1 MFCFQSTPKEPFPR
15 FIMRRFFGVV
25 IAGALLLL
33 LAAQLYRPKI
43 EHPPVTAEIQA
54 PPELKQILRNSC
66 YNCHSNETR
75 LSWFDEPAPAYW
87 MVARDVRMARSRLNF
102 SEIGKL
108 PPAKQRGM
116 LFEAVNMIQLG
127 AMPLPSYRRVHPGST
142 VTAAQLET
150 LKAYLNPFAIPQA
163 SAAAQAPPTQTT
175 DVTAPAEPNG
185 LAFFRDYKNWR
196 AISSTDRGDN
206 GTMREI
212 LGNDIAVRAIASRQ
226 IQPWPDG
233 AAFAK
238 VAWQAVPDAQGVL
251 HTGKFVQVEF
261 MVKGRTKYASTAG
274 WGFER
279 WLGPELKP
287 YGKDA
292 HFANEC
298 VGCHTPVRDNDFVY
312 TMPILRTAT
321 QREGQ

>member
-1 MFCFQSTPKEPFPR
+1 MLPLKKEVFPQS
-15 FIMRRFFGVV
+15 IMRRFFGVV
-25 IAGALLLL
+25 AAVAVLLFLV
-33 LAAQLYRPKI
+33 AQLYRRRI
-43 EHPPVTAEIQA
+43 TNPPVTAEIEA
-54 PPELKQILRNSC
+54 PPEVRQILRNSC

-75 LSWFDEPAPAYW
+75 LSWFDEPAPVYW
-87 MVARDVRMARSRLNF
+87 MVARDVRRARAKLNF
-102 SEIGKL
+102 SEIGRL
-108 PPAKQRGM
+108 PAAKQRAA

-127 AMPLPSYRRVHPGST
+127 AMPLPSYRQVHPGAT

-150 LKAYLNPFAIPQA
+150 LKAYLHPFAMPATSAPSQGTAMQA
-163 SAAAQAPPTQTT
+163 TDAAAHAPP
-175 DVTAPAEPNG
+175 ELNG
-185 LAFFRDYKNWR
+185 LAFFPDYKNWR

-212 LGNDIAVRAIASRQ
+212 LGNDIAVRAIANKQ

-238 VAWQAVPDAQGVL
+238 VAWQAAPDAQGVL
-251 HTGKFVQVEF
+251 HPGKFVQVEF
-261 MVKGRTKYASTAG
+261 MVKGKTKYASTAG
-274 WGFER
+274 WGFGR

-292 HFANEC
+292 HFASEC

-312 TMPILRTAT
+312 TMPILRGGA
-321 QREGQ
+321 

>member
-1 MFCFQSTPKEPFPR
+1 
-15 FIMRRFFGVV
+15 
-25 IAGALLLL
+25 
-33 LAAQLYRPKI
+33 
-43 EHPPVTAEIQA
+43 
-54 PPELKQILRNSC
+54 
-66 YNCHSNETR
+66 
-75 LSWFDEPAPAYW
+75 
-87 MVARDVRMARSRLNF
+87 
-102 SEIGKL
+102 
-108 PPAKQRGM
+108 M

-127 AMPLPSYRRVHPGST
+127 AMPLPSYRRVHPGAT

-150 LKAYLNPFAIPQA
+150 LKAYLHPFGMPATN
-163 SAAAQAPPTQTT
+163 AAAQAPPIHAT
-175 DVTAPAEPNG
+175 DAAAHAQPELNG

-212 LGNDIAVRAIASRQ
+212 LGNDIAVRAIANKQ

-251 HTGKFVQVEF
+251 HPGKFVQVEF
-261 MVKGRTKYASTAG
+261 MVKGKTKYASTAG
-274 WGFER
+274 WGFGR

-292 HFANEC
+292 RFANEC

-312 TMPILRTAT
+312 TMPMLRGG
-321 QREGQ
+321 E

>member
-1 MFCFQSTPKEPFPR
+1 
-15 FIMRRFFGVV
+15 MRRILGVV
-25 IAGALLLL
+25 VAAAVLLFLV
-33 LAAQLYRPKI
+33 AQLYRPKI
-43 EHPPVTAEIQA
+43 GQPPVTAEIQA
-54 PPELKQILRNSC
+54 PAEVKQILRNSC

-127 AMPLPSYRRVHPGST
+127 AMPLPRYRRVHPGST
-142 VTAAQLET
+142 VTATELET
-150 LKAYLNPFAIPQA
+150 LKAYLNPFAMAVPSA
-163 SAAAQAPPTQTT
+163 MPTTTATRSAAVQA
-175 DVTAPAEPNG
+175 TAELNG
-185 LAFFRDYKNWR
+185 LAFFPDYKNWR

-274 WGFER
+274 WGFGR

-292 HFANEC
+292 HFASEC
-298 VGCHTPVRDNDFVY
+298 VGCHMPVRDNDFVY
-312 TMPILRTAT
+312 TMPILRTTA
-321 QREGQ
+321 QQEGQ

>member
-1 MFCFQSTPKEPFPR
+1 
-15 FIMRRFFGVV
+15 MRRFFGVV
-25 IAGALLLL
+25 AAVAVLLF

-43 EHPPVTAEIQA
+43 DHPPVTAEIQA
-54 PPELKQILRNSC
+54 PPEVKAILQNSC

-75 LSWFDEPAPAYW
+75 LSWFDQPAPAYW
-87 MVARDVRMARSRLNF
+87 MVARDVRMARAKLNF
-102 SEIGKL
+102 SEIGAL
-108 PPAKQRGM
+108 PAAKQRAM

-127 AMPLPSYRRVHPGST
+127 AMPLPSYRRVHPGAA

-150 LKAYLNPFAIPQA
+150 LKAYLNPFAMPAA
-163 SAAAQAPPTQTT
+163 SAAAQAPPLQTA
-175 DVTAPAEPNG
+175 DAAAHAQPELNG
-185 LAFFRDYKNWR
+185 LAFFSDYKNWR

-206 GTMREI
+206 HTMREI
-212 LGNDIAVRAIASRQ
+212 LGNDIAVRAIASKQ

-238 VAWQAVPDAQGVL
+238 VAWQAVPDAQGLL
-251 HTGKFVQVEF
+251 HPGKFVQVEF
-261 MVKGRTKYASTAG
+261 MVKGKTKYASTLG
-274 WGFER
+274 WGFGR

-312 TMPILRTAT
+312 TMPILRTPA
-321 QREGQ
+321 QQEAQ

>member
-1 MFCFQSTPKEPFPR
+1 
-15 FIMRRFFGVV
+15 MRRFFGVV
-25 IAGALLLL
+25 VAVAVLMF

-43 EHPPVTAEIQA
+43 DHPPVTAEIQA
-54 PPELKQILRNSC
+54 PPEVKQILRNSC
-66 YNCHSNETR
+66 YHCHSNETR
-75 LSWFDEPAPAYW
+75 LSWFDQPAPAYW
-87 MVARDVRMARSRLNF
+87 MVARDVRMARAKLNF
-102 SEIGKL
+102 SEIGAL
-108 PPAKQRGM
+108 PAAKQRAM

-127 AMPLPSYRRVHPGST
+127 AMPLPSYRRVHPGAA

-150 LKAYLNPFAIPQA
+150 LKAYLNPFAMPAA
-163 SAAAQAPPTQTT
+163 SAAAQAPPLQTA
-175 DVTAPAEPNG
+175 DAAAHAQPELNG
-185 LAFFRDYKNWR
+185 LAFFSDYKNWR

-212 LGNDIAVRAIASRQ
+212 LGNDIAVRAIASKQ

-251 HTGKFVQVEF
+251 HPGKFVQVEF
-261 MVKGRTKYASTAG
+261 MVKGKTKYASTLG
-274 WGFER
+274 WGFGR

-312 TMPILRTAT
+312 TMPLLRTAT
-321 QREGQ
+321 QQEGQ

>member
-1 MFCFQSTPKEPFPR
+1 
-15 FIMRRFFGVV
+15 MRRFVGVGV
-25 IAGALLLL
+25 AAILLLF
-33 LAAQLYRPKI
+33 LAAQLYRPGI
-43 EHPPVTAEIQA
+43 DHPPVTAEIDA
-54 PPELKQILRNSC
+54 PPEVKQILRNSC

-75 LSWFDEPAPAYW
+75 LSWFDQPAPAYW
-87 MVARDVRMARSRLNF
+87 IVARDVRMARAKLNF

-108 PPAKQRGM
+108 PPAKQRAM

-127 AMPLPSYRRVHPGST
+127 AMPLPSYRRVHPGAT

-150 LKAYLNPFAIPQA
+150 LKAYLHPFGMP
-163 SAAAQAPPTQTT
+163 AANATAQAPPIQAT
-175 DVTAPAEPNG
+175 DAAAHAQPELNG
-185 LAFFRDYKNWR
+185 LAFFPDYKNWR

-212 LGNDIAVRAIASRQ
+212 LGNDIAVRAIANKQ

-251 HTGKFVQVEF
+251 HPGKFVQVEF
-261 MVKGRTKYASTAG
+261 MVKGKTKYASTAG
-274 WGFER
+274 WGFGR

-292 HFANEC
+292 RFANEC

-312 TMPILRTAT
+312 TMPMLRGG
-321 QREGQ
+321 E

>member
-1 MFCFQSTPKEPFPR
+1 
-15 FIMRRFFGVV
+15 MRRFFGVV
-25 IAGALLLL
+25 VAAALLLFF
-33 LAAQLYRPKI
+33 AAQLYRPKI
-43 EHPPVTAEIQA
+43 ELPPVTAEIQA
-54 PPELKQILRNSC
+54 PPEVKQILRNSC

-102 SEIGKL
+102 SEIGKQ

-150 LKAYLNPFAIPQA
+150 LKAYLNPFAM
-163 SAAAQAPPTQTT
+163 QAPPAAAAAVPTSTPT
-175 DVTAPAEPNG
+175 PTPTGSTAAAPEVNG
-185 LAFFRDYKNWR
+185 LAFFPDYKSWR

-206 GTMREI
+206 HTMRVI
-212 LGNDIAVRAIASRQ
+212 LGNDIAVRAIATKQ

-238 VAWQAVPDAQGVL
+238 VAWQALPDAQGAL

-261 MVKGRTKYASTAG
+261 MVKGKTQYASTAG
-274 WGFER
+274 WGFGR
-279 WLGPELKP
+279 WLGPDLKP

-312 TMPILRTAT
+312 TMPILRTA
-321 QREGQ
+321 QQEGQ

>member
-1 MFCFQSTPKEPFPR
+1 
-15 FIMRRFFGVV
+15 MRKFFGV
-25 IAGALLLL
+25 AAAAALLLFL
-33 LAAQLYRPKI
+33 LAQLYRPKI
-43 EHPPVTAEIQA
+43 DHPPVTAEIEA
-54 PPELKQILRNSC
+54 PPEVKQILRNSC

-75 LSWFDEPAPAYW
+75 LSWFDQPAPAYW
-87 MVARDVRMARSRLNF
+87 LVARDVRMARSRLNF

-127 AMPLPSYRRVHPGST
+127 AMPLPSYRRVHPGSM
-142 VTAAQLET
+142 VTEAQLAT
-150 LKAYLNPFAIPQA
+150 LKAYLNPFAMPAA
-163 SAAAQAPPTQTT
+163 SAPTQAPLAQVT
-175 DVTAPAEPNG
+175 DAAAHAQPEPNG
-185 LAFFRDYKNWR
+185 LAFFPDYKDWR

-212 LGNDIAVRAIASRQ
+212 LGNDIAVRAIASKQ
-226 IQPWPDG
+226 IRPWPDG

-238 VAWQAVPDAQGVL
+238 VAWQAVPDAKGVL

-261 MVKGRTKYASTAG
+261 MVKGKTQYASTAG
-274 WGFER
+274 WRFGR

-292 HFANEC
+292 HFAGEC

-312 TMPILRTAT
+312 TMPLLRTAST
-321 QREGQ
+321 GEGQ

>member
-1 MFCFQSTPKEPFPR
+1 
-15 FIMRRFFGVV
+15 MRRFFGVV
-25 IAGALLLL
+25 VAVAVLF

-43 EHPPVTAEIQA
+43 DHPPVTAEIQA
-54 PPELKQILRNSC
+54 PPEVKQILRNSC

-75 LSWFDEPAPAYW
+75 LSWFDQPAPAYW
-87 MVARDVRMARSRLNF
+87 MVARDVRMARAKLNF
-102 SEIGKL
+102 SEIGAL
-108 PPAKQRGM
+108 PAAKQRAM

-127 AMPLPSYRRVHPGST
+127 AMPLPSYRRVHPGAA

-150 LKAYLNPFAIPQA
+150 LKAYLNPFAMPAA
-163 SAAAQAPPTQTT
+163 SAAAQAPPLQTA
-175 DVTAPAEPNG
+175 DAAAHAQPELNG
-185 LAFFRDYKNWR
+185 LAFFSDYKNWR

-206 GTMREI
+206 HTMREI
-212 LGNDIAVRAIASRQ
+212 LGNDIAVRAIASKQ

-251 HTGKFVQVEF
+251 HPGKFVQVEF
-261 MVKGRTKYASTAG
+261 MVKGKTKYASTLG
-274 WGFER
+274 WGFGR

-312 TMPILRTAT
+312 TMPLLRTAT
-321 QREGQ
+321 QQEGQ

>member
-1 MFCFQSTPKEPFPR
+1 
-15 FIMRRFFGVV
+15 MRRFFGVV
-25 IAGALLLL
+25 FAAALLLFL
-33 LAAQLYRPKI
+33 LAQLYRPKI
-43 EHPPVTAEIQA
+43 DRPPVTAEIQA
-54 PPELKQILRNSC
+54 PPEVKQILRNSC

-75 LSWFDEPAPAYW
+75 LSWFDEAAPAYW
-87 MVARDVRMARSRLNF
+87 MVARDVRMARSHLNF

-127 AMPLPSYRRVHPGST
+127 AMPLPSYRRVHPEST

-150 LKAYLNPFAIPQA
+150 LKAYLNPFAPQTPPAMTDTVATA
-163 SAAAQAPPTQTT
+163 STAAVQA
-175 DVTAPAEPNG
+175 APELNG
-185 LAFFRDYKNWR
+185 LAFFPDYKSWR
-196 AISSTDRGDN
+196 AISTTDRGDN
-206 GTMREI
+206 HTIRAI
-212 LGNDIAVRAIASRQ
+212 LGNDIAVRAIASKR

-238 VAWQAVPDAQGVL
+238 VAWQAVPDAHGVL

-261 MVKGRTKYASTAG
+261 MVKGKTQYASTAG
-274 WGFER
+274 WGFGR

-292 HFANEC
+292 HFASEC

-312 TMPILRTAT
+312 TMPILRTT
-321 QREGQ
+321 QQEGQ

>member
-1 MFCFQSTPKEPFPR
+1 MR
-15 FIMRRFFGVV
+15 GFIGAIV
-25 IAGALLLL
+25 AAALLLF

-43 EHPPVTAEIQA
+43 DHPPVTAEIEA
-54 PPELKQILRNSC
+54 SPEVKQILRNSC
-66 YNCHSNETR
+66 YNCHSNETQ
-75 LSWFDEPAPAYW
+75 LSWFDQPAPAYW
-87 MVARDVRMARSRLNF
+87 MVARDVRMARAKLNF

-108 PPAKQRGM
+108 PPAKQRAM

-127 AMPLPSYRRVHPGST
+127 AMPLPSYRRVHPGAT

-150 LKAYLNPFAIPQA
+150 LKAYLHPFGTPVA
-163 SAAAQAPPTQTT
+163 SAATQATPMQATDAAVHAQP
-175 DVTAPAEPNG
+175 ELNG
-185 LAFFRDYKNWR
+185 LAFLSDYKNWR

-226 IQPWPDG
+226 IQPWPNG

-251 HTGKFVQVEF
+251 HTGKFVQVEL

-274 WGFER
+274 WGFGR

-292 HFANEC
+292 HFASEC
-298 VGCHTPVRDNDFVY
+298 VGCHTPVRDNDYVY

-321 QREGQ
+321 QQEGQ

>member
-1 MFCFQSTPKEPFPR
+1 
-15 FIMRRFFGVV
+15 MRRFFGVV
-25 IAGALLLL
+25 AAAALLF

-43 EHPPVTAEIQA
+43 DHPPVTAELEA
-54 PPELKQILRNSC
+54 PPEVKAILRNSC

-75 LSWFDEPAPAYW
+75 LSWFDQPAPAYW
-87 MVARDVRMARSRLNF
+87 MVARDVRMARAKLNF

-127 AMPLPSYRRVHPGST
+127 AMPLPSYRRVHPQAT

-150 LKAYLNPFAIPQA
+150 LKAYLNPFAPVVPSA
-163 SAAAQAPPTQTT
+163 AAAQAPAAQAT
-175 DVTAPAEPNG
+175 DVAAHAPPELNG
-185 LAFFRDYKNWR
+185 LAFFPDYKSWR

-206 GTMREI
+206 GTIREI
-212 LGNDIAVRAIASRQ
+212 LGNDIAVRAIASEQ

-238 VAWQAVPDAQGVL
+238 VAWQAAPDAQGVL
-251 HTGKFVQVEF
+251 HAGKFLQVEF
-261 MVKGRTKYASTAG
+261 MVKGKTKYASTAG
-274 WGFER
+274 WGFGR

-287 YGKDA
+287 YGKDT

-298 VGCHTPVRDNDFVY
+298 VGCHMPVRDNDFVY

>member
-1 MFCFQSTPKEPFPR
+1 
-15 FIMRRFFGVV
+15 MRRFFGVV
-25 IAGALLLL
+25 VGAALLLL

-43 EHPPVTAEIQA
+43 DHPPVTAEIQG
-54 PPELKQILRNSC
+54 PPEVKQILRNSC

-108 PPAKQRGM
+108 PPAKQRAA

-127 AMPLPSYRRVHPGST
+127 AMPLPSYRRVHPGAT
-142 VTAAQLET
+142 ITAAQLET
-150 LKAYLNPFAIPQA
+150 LKAYLHPFAT
-163 SAAAQAPPTQTT
+163 AAANVPAQAPPAQVT
-175 DVTAPAEPNG
+175 DVAAHAPAELNG
-185 LAFFRDYKNWR
+185 LAFFPDYKSWR
-196 AISSTDRGDN
+196 AISATDRGDN
-206 GTMREI
+206 GTLRLI
-212 LGNDIAVRAIASRQ
+212 LGNDIAVRAVATKQ

-238 VAWQAVPDAQGVL
+238 VAWQAVPDAHGVL
-251 HTGKFVQVEF
+251 HAGKFVQVEF
-261 MVKGRTKYASTAG
+261 MVKGKTKYASTAG
-274 WGFER
+274 WGFGR

-287 YGKDA
+287 YGADA

-312 TMPILRTAT
+312 TMPILRTA
-321 QREGQ
+321 QQEGQ

>member
-1 MFCFQSTPKEPFPR
+1 MR
-15 FIMRRFFGVV
+15 GFIGIVAAVV
-25 IAGALLLL
+25 LLF
-33 LAAQLYRPKI
+33 LAAQLYRPTI

-54 PPELKQILRNSC
+54 PPEVKQILRNSC
-66 YNCHSNETR
+66 FNCHSNETR
-75 LSWFDEPAPAYW
+75 LSWFDQPAPAYW
-87 MVARDVRMARSRLNF
+87 LVARDVRMARSRLNF

-116 LFEAVNMIQLG
+116 LFEAVNMIQPG
-127 AMPLPSYRRVHPGST
+127 AMPLPRYRRLHPEAT

-150 LKAYLNPFAIPQA
+150 LKAYLNPFATLPP
-163 SAAAQAPPTQTT
+163 SAATAQAPSTQAA
-175 DVTAPAEPNG
+175 DVAAHAQPELNG
-185 LAFFRDYKNWR
+185 LAFFPDYKNWR

-212 LGNDIAVRAIASRQ
+212 LGNDIAVRAIASKQ

-251 HTGKFVQVEF
+251 HTGKFLQVEF
-261 MVKGRTKYASTAG
+261 MVKGKTKYASTAG
-274 WGFER
+274 WGFGR

-287 YGKDA
+287 YGKDER
-292 HFANEC
+292 FADEC
-298 VGCHTPVRDNDFVY
+298 VRCHRPVRDNDFVY
-312 TMPILRTAT
+312 TMPILRTA

>member
-1 MFCFQSTPKEPFPR
+1 
-15 FIMRRFFGVV
+15 MRKFFGVV
-25 IAGALLLL
+25 AAGALLLFL
-33 LAAQLYRPKI
+33 LAQLYRPKI
-43 EHPPVTAEIQA
+43 EHPPVTAEIQV
-54 PPELKQILRNSC
+54 PPEVKQILRNSC

-87 MVARDVRMARSRLNF
+87 MVARDVRMARARLNF

-108 PPAKQRGM
+108 PPAKQRAM

-150 LKAYLNPFAIPQA
+150 LKAYLDPFAMPRAA
-163 SAAAQAPPTQTT
+163 SGSEQAPSTQAA
-175 DVTAPAEPNG
+175 DIAAHAPAELNG
-185 LAFFRDYKNWR
+185 LGFFSDYKSWR
-196 AISSTDRGDN
+196 AISTTDRGDN
-206 GTMREI
+206 GTLRLI
-212 LGNDIAVRAIASRQ
+212 LGNDIAVRAIASKQ

-238 VAWQAVPDAQGVL
+238 VAWQAVPDAHGVL

-261 MVKGRTKYASTAG
+261 MVKGKTKYASTAG
-274 WGFER
+274 WGFGR

-292 HFANEC
+292 HFASEC

-312 TMPILRTAT
+312 TMPLLRTT
-321 QREGQ
+321 TTGEGQ

>member
-1 MFCFQSTPKEPFPR
+1 
-15 FIMRRFFGVV
+15 MRRFFGVV
-25 IAGALLLL
+25 AAVAVLLF

-43 EHPPVTAEIQA
+43 DHPPVTTEIQA
-54 PPELKQILRNSC
+54 PPEVKAILRNSC

-75 LSWFDEPAPAYW
+75 LSWFDQPAPAYW
-87 MVARDVRMARSRLNF
+87 MVARDVRMARAKLNF
-102 SEIGKL
+102 SEIGAL
-108 PPAKQRGM
+108 PPAKQRAM

-127 AMPLPSYRRVHPGST
+127 AMPLPSYRRVHPGAT

-150 LKAYLNPFAIPQA
+150 LKAYLNPFSMPAA
-163 SAAAQAPPTQTT
+163 SAAAQAPPLQIA
-175 DVTAPAEPNG
+175 DAAAHAQPELNG
-185 LAFFRDYKNWR
+185 LAFFPDYKNWR

-206 GTMREI
+206 HTMREI
-212 LGNDIAVRAIASRQ
+212 LGNDIAVRAIAKKQ

-251 HTGKFVQVEF
+251 QPGKFVQVEF
-261 MVKGRTKYASTAG
+261 MVKGKTKYASTLG
-274 WGFER
+274 WGFGR

-292 HFANEC
+292 HFASEC
-298 VGCHTPVRDNDFVY
+298 VGCHMPVRDNDFVY

-321 QREGQ
+321 QQEGQ

>member
-1 MFCFQSTPKEPFPR
+1 
-15 FIMRRFFGVV
+15 MRGFVGIVAVV
-25 IAGALLLL
+25 ALLF

-43 EHPPVTAEIQA
+43 DHRPVTAEIEA
-54 PPELKQILRNSC
+54 PPEVKQILRSSC

-87 MVARDVRMARSRLNF
+87 MVARDVRMARAKLNF

-150 LKAYLNPFAIPQA
+150 LKAYLHPFEPAVPSA
-163 SAAAQAPPTQTT
+163 VTNAMPATTAPRSAAAQTRPVQAA
-175 DVTAPAEPNG
+175 DVAAHAQPELNG
-185 LAFFRDYKNWR
+185 LAFFPDYKNWR

-251 HTGKFVQVEF
+251 HTGKFVQVEL

-274 WGFER
+274 WGFGR

-292 HFANEC
+292 HFASEC
-298 VGCHTPVRDNDFVY
+298 VGCHMPVRDNDFVY
-312 TMPILRTAT
+312 TMPILRTRT
-321 QREGQ
+321 QQEGQ